1 MPFDLP
7 SQIALPHTD
16 IAFFAD
22 DVSDE
27 TTLQEKIKQV
37 ATLGPKLVV
46 ATRGSIGSMAYD
58 GENFFTYGIVPCEV
72 GDTMGAGDSY
82 IAGFLFGLVEG
93 LSIEE
98 AMHKGAAN
106 ATETLKYFGAW

>member
-1 MPFDLP
+1 
-7 SQIALPHTD
+7 
-16 IAFFAD
+16 
-22 DVSDE
+22 V
-27 TTLQEKIKQV
+27 
-37 ATLGPKLVV
+37 
-46 ATRGSIGSMAYD
+46 
-58 GENFFTYGIVPCEV
+58 
-72 GDTMGAGDSY
+72 DTMGAGDSY